1 MQGNTKVLI
10 IDQDEKALQDIQRVL
25 AAADHEKFE
34 VLSEKTLAQGV
45 ARICE
50 GGIDL
55 ILLDLTLPDGKGLQ
69 AIAEIYRHAA
79 QIPVIAMNISDS
91 DELAQM
97 AVREGAQDFFCKA
110 SLDSCPLVRMMLF
123 AIERKQTEKQLARL
137 ASFAWQNPNPIIETD
152 SKGNLIY
159 LNPAAQNLFPELQHQ
174 KEEHP
179 FLKGLRDIA
188 VLLQNRH
195 QTLEVRG
202 VAIGVS
208 FYEQHISY
216 VPESDVIRSYI
227 VDHTER
233 RAAEEKLVAH
243 THEME
248 RMNRLMVGREI
259 KMKELKEIIQRLESQ
274 RDRAA

>member
-1 MQGNTKVLI
+1 MQKVIRILL
-10 IDQDEKALQDIQRVL
+10 IDQDEKAVRDIRDVL
-25 AAADHEKFE
+25 DRPGHETFE
-34 VLSEKTLAQGV
+34 IVSENSLAQGL
-45 ARICE
+45 ARVCE

-55 ILLDLTLPDGKGLQ
+55 ILLDLTLPDGKGLH
-69 AIAEIYRHAA
+69 AISEIYRHAA
-79 QIPVIAMNISDS
+79 QIPVIAMNIADS

-110 SLDSCPLVRMMLF
+110 TLAGCPLARMILF

-159 LNPAAQNLFPELQHQ
+159 LNPAAQNLFPELQQQ

-179 FLKGLRDIA
+179 FLNGLRDIA

-202 VAIGVS
+202 VEIGGS

-216 VPESDVIRSYI
+216 VPENDVIRSYI
-227 VDHTER
+227 IDHTER

-259 KMKELKEIIQRLESQ
+259 KMKELKQIIKRLEER